1 MIRALFASLLFLFA
15 CSPPDTAAQSRPAA
29 PPPAGVQEAVF
40 AGGCFW
46 SVEHELEQIPGVVD
60 VVVGYAGG
68 AKANPTYRSHEGHL
82 EAVHVTYDRS
92 KLSYGQLVTGF
103 FRRIDPTDPNGQ
115 ICDQGPS
122 YRTAVFYASGLERDA
137 AQTVKARVARTLG
150 QPVATEIRP
159 AARFWMGEAYHQDF
173 AEKNP
178 GRYQA
183 YKVGCGRERAL
194 RAVWAGR

>member
-1 MIRALFASLLFLFA
+1 MKTSTLAAMVLAPLALL
-15 CSPPDTAAQSRPAA
+15 TAAAA
-29 PPPAGVQEAVF
+29 PAEAPAPAKAGQASAVF

-68 AKANPTYRSHEGHL
+68 ARSNPTYRSHDGHL
-82 EAVHVTYDRS
+82 EAVHVTYDRT
-92 KLSYGQLVTGF
+92 KLSYEQLVTGF
-103 FRRIDPTDPNGQ
+103 FLRIDPTDPNGQ

-122 YRTAVFYASGLERDA
+122 YRTAVFYASGPERDT
-137 AQTVKARVARTLG
+137 AQKVKTQVARTLG

-194 RAVWAGR
+194 RAVWVGR

>member
-1 MIRALFASLLFLFA
+1 MKTSTLAAMVLGPLVLL
-15 CSPPDTAAQSRPAA
+15 TAAAA
-29 PPPAGVQEAVF
+29 PAQAPPAPKSGQATAVF

-68 AKANPTYRSHEGHL
+68 ARANPTYRSHEGHL

-92 KLSYGQLVTGF
+92 KLSYEQLVTGF

-122 YRTAVFYASGLERDA
+122 YRTAVFYASGPERDT
-137 AQTVKARVARTLG
+137 AQKVKAQVARTLG
-150 QPVATEIRP
+150 RPVATEIRP
-159 AARFWMGEAYHQDF
+159 AARFWMGETYHQDF
-173 AEKNP
+173 AEENP

>member
-1 MIRALFASLLFLFA
+1 MKTSTLAAMVLGPLALLS
-15 CSPPDTAAQSRPAA
+15 AAAAPAQA
-29 PPPAGVQEAVF
+29 PPPAAPGQAVAVL

-68 AKANPTYRSHEGHL
+68 AKADPTYRNHEGHL
-82 EAVHVTYDRS
+82 EAVRVTYDPAR
-92 KLSYGQLVTGF
+92 LSYEQLTQGF

-122 YRTAVFYASGLERDA
+122 YRTAIFYASGAERDA
-137 AQTVKARVARTLG
+137 ALRVKAEVAMTLG
-150 QPVATEIRP
+150 EPVATEIRP

-183 YKVGCGRERAL
+183 YKVGCGRERAI
-194 RAVWAGR
+194 RAVWASR

>member
-1 MIRALFASLLFLFA
+1 MKTSTLAAMVLAPLALL
-15 CSPPDTAAQSRPAA
+15 TAAAA
-29 PPPAGVQEAVF
+29 PAEAPAPAKAGQASAVF

-68 AKANPTYRSHEGHL
+68 ARSNPTYRSHAGHL
-82 EAVHVTYDRS
+82 EAVHVTYDRT
-92 KLSYGQLVTGF
+92 KLSYEQLVTGF

-122 YRTAVFYASGLERDA
+122 YRTAVFYASGPERDT
-137 AQTVKARVARTLG
+137 AQKVKTQVARTLG

-194 RAVWAGR
+194 RAVWVGR